1 MQHLPQTNVA
11 AAELSTSMDDQPIVS
26 QSKAVVV
33 PSSSPN
39 ESVHLEIDKTDK
51 NWLILTR
58 LRNLWKK
65 QHGVKIDDLISF
77 LFVTTI
83 TTKLVE

>member
-1 MQHLPQTNVA
+1 MVLIIIGLYYFLWGKRNEMQHLPQTNVA

-51 NWLILTR
+51 N
-58 LRNLWKK
+58 
-65 QHGVKIDDLISF
+65 
-77 LFVTTI
+77 
-83 TTKLVE
+83 